1 VTYRCNYSKIMKEN
15 YPPFNLNSKISYYTT
30 TQNYWQIVENNYIIN
45 QSIIND
51 NQKKIG
57 ATKNELYSKLIK
69 ELVIVTERKLLI
81 YNRCEE

>member
-1 VTYRCNYSKIMKEN
+1 M
-15 YPPFNLNSKISYYTT
+15 TT
-30 TQNYWQIVENNYIIN
+30 K
-45 QSIIND
+45 
-51 NQKKIG
+51 KKIG